1 MAAAVEPGDARRM
14 GTARIELRKRAEPVA
29 PTSGAIDGR
38 DEEFPGG
45 IARLGLGSAE
55 GDARQVGGI
64 VRFNLARR
72 GN

>member
-1 MAAAVEPGDARRM
+1 MER
-14 GTARIELRKRAEPVA
+14 ARIELTKSARPAAASPG
-29 PTSGAIDGR
+29 PIDGR

-55 GDARQVGGI
+55 GEARQVGGI

-72 GN
+72 G